1 MSSFVTR
8 FGTRGMGIFDILI
21 IGGDVIGAT
30 HVPSAV
36 EPNPYWEMLRDCSV
50 VVEAITVSPKRFQGF
65 AILKFVLIHMLVISS
80 STSEIIHLAI
90 LKQRTASFSSHPV
103 HSTYLGE
110 KVFYTGVEYL

>member
-1 MSSFVTR
+1 MSSLVTR
-8 FGTRGMGIFDILI
+8 FGTRGLGIFDILI

-36 EPNPYWEMLRDCSV
+36 ESNPYWEMLRDCSV
-50 VVEAITVSPKRFQGF
+50 VEAITVSTKRFQGF
-65 AILKFVLIHMLVISS
+65 AMLKFVLSHMLVISS